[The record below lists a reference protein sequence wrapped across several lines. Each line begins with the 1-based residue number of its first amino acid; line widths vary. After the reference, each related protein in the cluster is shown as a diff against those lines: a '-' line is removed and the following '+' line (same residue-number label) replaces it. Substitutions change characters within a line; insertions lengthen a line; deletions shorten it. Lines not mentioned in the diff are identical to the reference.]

1 MDNRILSILLALFS
15 IILIGLVLI
24 FYMKNKDNENVVKH
38 NNELKNEVLK
48 LKNNNDRIKNLIPS
62 HKEKDNDS
70 LMKNSNILVEKMMN
84 TQNKS
89 NYKEIKTTMT
99 NISTTNFMKKF
110 LKDDSPQYDR
120 PSNTKIS
127 EVKLYIENDNNLE
140 KKNVI
145 VTFLRDAYLVDGNN
159 KVQNKIISKNEM
171 TLKINYVK
179 NKGSWLIDDFKII
192 GDIPIGID

>member
-24 FYMKNKDNENVVKH
+24 FYMKNKDNENVVKQ

-48 LKNNNDRIKNLIPS
+48 LKNNNDRIKKLIPS

-70 LMKNSNILVEKMMN
+70 LMKNSIILVEKMMN

-99 NISTTNFMKKF
+99 NISTNNFMKKF